1 MPPITW
7 HPGLHIGIPEI
18 DEQHEKLTGMIN
30 ELCLAHAEGR
40 DKAVLSEIIIGVSD
54 YAGYHFDAEEKRMRE
69 AADPEIE
76 AHLAQHREFLG
87 RSIGFLLSFVDGR
100 EELTVEV
107 LDYLTG
113 WWVAH
118 ITGTDKNLGRYLAG
132 RGAAS

>member
-30 ELCLAHAEGR
+30 ELCLAYAEGR